1 MKKRKRGRPR
11 KKDIVSS
18 DDEFEPVFKKE
29 IFDDDFL
36 FGDDVFNFHDKL
48 QNDTD
53 KTGKTSSIS
62 TERETRKLRSKR
74 IQENKSIQGKVE
86 DSNIFD
92 KKFSCH
98 LCTENVNGMLAAYD
112 HMVQV
117 HPCLNSDD
125 QQDVKPEIDV
135 DLPNVKCVD
144 CGAIFKGPVQF
155 QIHLWRH
162 YNKFEPT
169 KRGRQRISSSDW

>member
-1 MKKRKRGRPR
+1 MKRKRGRPR

-18 DDEFEPVFKKE
+18 DEELFEEPVFKKE
-29 IFDDDFL
+29 NFDDFL

-48 QNDTD
+48 QQNDD
-53 KTGKTSSIS
+53 NITGKTASIIS

-98 LCTENVNGMLAAYD
+98 LCTENVKGMMAAYD

-125 QQDVKPEIDV
+125 QQDVSQLKKV
-135 DLPNVKCVD
+135 RYFQKTRQT
-144 CGAIFKGPVQF
+144 IFKPFFSERFLNFGDF
-155 QIHLWRH
+155 
-162 YNKFEPT
+162 
-169 KRGRQRISSSDW
+169 DWLLR

>member
-1 MKKRKRGRPR
+1 MKRKRGRPK

-18 DDEFEPVFKKE
+18 DEELFEEPVFKKE
-29 IFDDDFL
+29 NIFDNFL

-48 QNDTD
+48 QQNDD
-53 KTGKTSSIS
+53 NITGKTASIIS

-98 LCTENVNGMLAAYD
+98 LCTENVKGMMAAYD

-125 QQDVKPEIDV
+125 QQDVSLV
-135 DLPNVKCVD
+135 N
-144 CGAIFKGPVQF
+144 
-155 QIHLWRH
+155 
-162 YNKFEPT
+162 
-169 KRGRQRISSSDW
+169 

>member
-1 MKKRKRGRPR
+1 MDDEAFLEDMDMDDDYDDLDDEDFSIVQQKTIKPAPKNTDTVKRKRGRPR

-48 QNDTD
+48 QNDAD

-74 IQENKSIQGKVE
+74 IQENKSI
-86 DSNIFD
+86 
-92 KKFSCH
+92 C
-98 LCTENVNGMLAAYD
+98 
-112 HMVQV
+112 
-117 HPCLNSDD
+117 
-125 QQDVKPEIDV
+125 
-135 DLPNVKCVD
+135 
-144 CGAIFKGPVQF
+144 
-155 QIHLWRH
+155 
-162 YNKFEPT
+162 
-169 KRGRQRISSSDW
+169 